1 MTRDTEIATQADP
14 PPKGH
19 LFVVSAPSGTGKT
32 TLCNRVRKYF
42 SDLYYS
48 VSATTRPARPG
59 EQDGRDYHFVSVQEF
74 ERGIAEGRWAEWARV
89 HGNLYGTSAQWIADV
104 LAQGGDILLDID
116 VQGARQILKR
126 FPEAVTIFIL
136 PPDLAELERRLRLRG
151 TDDDATVALRLVNAR
166 EEMAQQGLYRH
177 VLVNDDLEK
186 AARAFINL
194 LKRYRSK

>member
-1 MTRDTEIATQADP
+1 MTQDTDIATQADP
-14 PPKGH
+14 SPKGH

-32 TLCNRVRKYF
+32 TLCNRVRKHF
-42 SDLYYS
+42 RDLYYS

-89 HGNLYGTSAQWIADV
+89 HGNLYGTSAQWIAEV
-104 LAQGGDILLDID
+104 LAKGGDILLDID

-136 PPDLAELERRLRLRG
+136 PPNMAELERRLRLRG
-151 TDDDATVALRLVNAR
+151 TDDDATVALRIDNAR

-186 AARAFINL
+186 AAQAFINL

>member
-1 MTRDTEIATQADP
+1 MTQDAENVTQADP

-19 LFVVSAPSGTGKT
+19 LFIVSAPSGTGKT
-32 TLCNRVRKYF
+32 TLCNRVRKHF

-48 VSATTRPARPG
+48 VSTTTRPARPG

-89 HGNLYGTSAQWIADV
+89 HGNLYGTSAQWIAEV
-104 LAQGGDILLDID
+104 LAKGGDILLDID

-136 PPDLAELERRLRLRG
+136 PPDMAELERRLRLRG
-151 TDDDATVALRLVNAR
+151 TDDDATVALRIVNAR

-186 AARAFINL
+186 AAQAFINL